1 MTIEEVEAGTRQL
14 VERANDTDVVV
25 FARRA
30 AGFAA
35 DAADTTLAW
44 PLLQLAP
51 EL

>member
-25 FARRA
+25 FARPE

-35 DAADTTLAW
+35 DTALAW
-44 PLLQLAP
+44 RLLQLAP